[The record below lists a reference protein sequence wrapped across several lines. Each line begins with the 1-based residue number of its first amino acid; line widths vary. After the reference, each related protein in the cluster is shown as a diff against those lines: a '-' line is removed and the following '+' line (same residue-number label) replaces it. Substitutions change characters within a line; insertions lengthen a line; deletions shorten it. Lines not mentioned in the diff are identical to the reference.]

1 MREVSRWARLD
12 DHLPRAVRTTLE
24 ESLWRPIETQA
35 TLEVL
40 MEDPSFFEDPGRH
53 PAMFADHGVVH
64 VRDVASGVV
73 ALVDVVDG
81 VLLAA
86 RPTGRR
92 HLVQTW
98 GVALAYLH
106 DVGMVDLSPV
116 GRRTHA
122 LYAAHVAFSADADP
136 LVDHLLR
143 PGPVREALDAVHE
156 SDPFRVPLDTVV
168 REVLSLSAA
177 HSKSTVPAG
186 VLDDRAGLRRLMRR
200 ITSTSMEVH
209 RASGRG
215 PTDEERASP
224 VSGQE
229 RSHTRPRRTRMP
241 GSTSWTARSGGWPT
255 TSSTPSA
262 PFGPLTS
269 CASAGPPCAPPAASR
284 SSSTL
289 GPDRR
294 SAPFVPPTD
303 GRHTS

>member
-24 ESLWRPIETQA
+24 ESLWRPIEMQA

-143 PGPVREALDAVHE
+143 PGPVREGLDAVHE

-224 VSGQE
+224 VSGAGAIPAPV
-229 RSHTRPRRTRMP
+229 RGGRVCLARRRGRPAAAAGRRRHRRRPRP
-241 GSTSWTARSGGWPT
+241 SG
-255 TSSTPSA
+255 
-262 PFGPLTS
+262 
-269 CASAGPPCAPPAASR
+269 R
-284 SSSTL
+284 
-289 GPDRR
+289 
-294 SAPFVPPTD
+294 
-303 GRHTS
+303 

>member
-12 DHLPRAVRTTLE
+12 DYLPRAVRTTLE
-24 ESLWRPIETQA
+24 ETLWRPIEMQA

-86 RPTGRR
+86 RPTWRR
-92 HLVQTW
+92 HLVQSW

-122 LYAAHVAFSADADP
+122 LYAAHAAFSADATP
-136 LVDHLLR
+136 LVDHLLG
-143 PGPVREALDAVHE
+143 PGPVREGLDAVQAD
-156 SDPFRVPLDTVV
+156 DPFRVPLDTVV
-168 REVLSLSAA
+168 REVLSLAAA
-177 HSKSTVPAG
+177 HSKSTVPAEA
-186 VLDDRAGLRRLMRR
+186 LDDRPHLRRLMRR
-200 ITSTSMEVH
+200 IAFTSMEAH
-209 RASGRG
+209 RTSDRGLSAEHRRCRRGRLG
-215 PTDEERASP
+215 EFL
-224 VSGQE
+224 
-229 RSHTRPRRTRMP
+229 TRLRRKRMR
-241 GSTSWTARSGGWPT
+241 GWTWWLARSGSWLT
-255 TSSTPSA
+255 TSSTPS
-262 PFGPLTS
+262 GPCGPPTS
-269 CASAGPPCAPPAASR
+269 CVSAGPPCAPLVASR
-284 SSSTL
+284 CSSTP

-294 SAPFVPPTD
+294 SAPFAPPTA